1 MPPTNSSRHRAP
13 DAELLAEVAIEL
25 RPRLLR
31 AYRGRLSRED
41 LEDAYSQALIE
52 LLARAQRTAFTSA
65 DHIRN
70 ALQQK
75 FDSRICDQ
83 RRALAGRSPARNA
96 EATAIRLDQTTAP
109 ELMGGPDP
117 AELVLQQEELDRV
130 IASIGDLTDDQRLA
144 LASELS
150 GEPPRALCRRTGWS
164 SAKQRK
170 VAQRARK
177 RLRADVGFER

>member
-1 MPPTNSSRHRAP
+1 MPPTSSSPHRAP

-41 LEDAYSQALIE
+41 LEDAYSQAVIE
-52 LLARAQRTAFTSA
+52 LLARAKRNAFAGA

-70 ALQQK
+70 ALEQK
-75 FDSRICDQ
+75 FASRICDQ

-96 EATAIRLDQTTAP
+96 EATAIRLDISTAP
-109 ELMGGPDP
+109 DLLGGPDP
-117 AELVLQQEELDRV
+117 AEVVLAHEELDRV
-130 IASIGDLTDDQRLA
+130 IATIGDLTEDQRIA

-150 GEPPRALCRRTGWS
+150 GEPPAALCRRTGWTV
-164 SAKQRK
+164 AKQRK

-177 RLRADVGFER
+177 RLRADIEVEH